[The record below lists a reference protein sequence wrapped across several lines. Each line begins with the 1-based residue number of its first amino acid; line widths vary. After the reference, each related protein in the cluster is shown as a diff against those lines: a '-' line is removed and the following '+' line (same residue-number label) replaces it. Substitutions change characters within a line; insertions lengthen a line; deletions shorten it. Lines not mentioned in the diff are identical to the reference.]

1 MKTKKQKVTRL
12 LLPLLV
18 LILLG
23 VIGIGYFAVNPKIQ
37 ETRRLGEIKELTEKT
52 SDPAYA
58 QHGSQERD
66 DIKKRLCLLTARSAK
81 EREQAIAVIRDFLDK
96 PTIEVEYSCSD
107 AFYSLNEDRL
117 IPAKSET
124 YIVGFDYFLV
134 NPVTNHIVEYGEL
147 GGTWGYRE
155 DGTRWFS
162 ERKQVDYTNRYS
174 QKELEE
180 IATKFVQDNLSPLGI
195 TEFGRYQLET
205 QTKDGTSYLF
215 RWLLDGCSYAKDC
228 KFFELVYSAGG
239 DLVCYDSN
247 LEGEGGRVTSP

>member
-1 MKTKKQKVTRL
+1 MKTKKQRITKL
-12 LLPLLV
+12 LLPLFA

-23 VIGIGYFAVNPKIQ
+23 VVGIGYFVVTPKIQ
-37 ETRRLGEIKELTEKT
+37 EIRKFKEVKELTEKT

-66 DIKKRLCLLTARSAK
+66 DVRKRLCLLTARPAK
-81 EREQAIAVIRDFLDK
+81 EREEAIAVIRDFLDK

-107 AFYSLNEDRL
+107 AFYSLDEGRL

-124 YIVGFDYFLV
+124 YIVGFDYFLI
-134 NPVTNHIVEYGEL
+134 NPVTNHIVEYGEP
-147 GGTWGYRE
+147 GGTWGYGE
-155 DGTRWFS
+155 DGSRWFS
-162 ERKQVDYTNRYS
+162 ERKQVDYTKRYS
-174 QKELEE
+174 QKELEG
-180 IATKFVQDNLSPLGI
+180 IATKFIQDNLDPLGI
-195 TEFGRYQLET
+195 TEFERYQLDV

-215 RWLLDGCSYAKDC
+215 RWLLDGCSYSKDC

-239 DLVCYDSN
+239 DLVRYDSN

>member
-1 MKTKKQKVTRL
+1 MKTKKQKTTRL
-12 LLPLLV
+12 LLLLFAF
-18 LILLG
+18 IFLG
-23 VIGIGYFAVNPKIQ
+23 VVGVGYLVVKPQIQ
-37 ETRRLGEIKELTEKT
+37 EIKRFEEIKELTEKT

-66 DIKKRLCLLTARSAK
+66 DIRKHLCLLTARPAK
-81 EREQAIAVIRDFLDK
+81 EREEAIAVIRDFLDK
-96 PTIEVEYSCSD
+96 PTIEVKYSCSD
-107 AFYSLNEDRL
+107 AFYSLDEDRL
-117 IPAKSET
+117 VPAKSET

-134 NPVTNHIVEYGEL
+134 NPATNHIIEYGEQ

-155 DGTRWFS
+155 DGSRWFS
-162 ERKQVDYTNRYS
+162 ERKQVDYTKRYS

-180 IATKFVQDNLSPLGI
+180 IATKFIQDNLNPLGI
-195 TEFGRYQLET
+195 TEFERYRLEV

-239 DLVCYDSN
+239 DLVRYDGN